1 MKTPRARPGFTLV
14 ELLVVVVVI
23 GLLAAM
29 LLPAL
34 HATLEG
40 ARRTQCQSNLRQ
52 LGVALVRHVNQADHY
67 PAGCIGCRF
76 QPPSAGSAP
85 TPQRFLAWNLY
96 LLPALEQHGLHED
109 FNFERPSYHAANLT
123 VGGTI
128 VHSFLCP
135 STPAMKHGRSPS
147 GLWRGHAFT
156 DYGGVYGVEGPG
168 RSNTTP
174 NATHFLLDECLGVM
188 LFEIPVAPRDVTD
201 GQAKTVCI
209 AEFLE
214 RRTVESEWAN
224 GQNVFAQEGS
234 TPINEPSGMGNEIG
248 SPHPGG
254 ASVVF
259 ADGHVEFLS
268 ESMDQNVLNS
278 LLTKQGGEI
287 LNW

>member
-1 MKTPRARPGFTLV
+1 M
-14 ELLVVVVVI
+14 
-23 GLLAAM
+23 AM
-29 LLPAL
+29 LLPAINASL
-34 HATLEG
+34 KG

-52 LGVALVRHVNQADHY
+52 LGVALVRHVNQTDVY

-76 QPPSAGSAP
+76 QPPTPGRPAV
-85 TPQRFLAWNLY
+85 PQRFLSWNLY
-96 LLPALEQHGLHED
+96 LLPAIEEDRLFED
-109 FNFERPSYHAANLT
+109 FNFERPSYHASNLT
-123 VGGTI
+123 VGSTM
-128 VHSFLCP
+128 VSYFLCP
-135 STPAMKHGRSPS
+135 STPASQYGRSPS

-156 DYGGVYGVEGPG
+156 DYGGVYGVEGTG

-174 NATHFLLDECLGVM
+174 NAPHFLLDECLGVM
-188 LFEIPVAPRDVTD
+188 LFEIPVAPRDITD
-201 GQAKTVCI
+201 GQARTVCI
-209 AEFLE
+209 AELLE

-248 SPHPGG
+248 SPHAGG
-254 ASVVF
+254 AFVVF